1 MGRHLDTVTGLV
13 LVGFSGVVYFIVKD
27 FPTGTAKEGMGARLL
42 PLLLTILL
50 ALLSI
55 SLLIQGLI
63 RRRKGSGEAEVS
75 PPLLGAH
82 LKIPAVLVVLLILY
96 LLALDLLGFLI
107 ATPVFLIVVMRV
119 LGSAWRSSAL
129 LGVSF
134 TAFIYLIFSLLF
146 QVPLPTG
153 SLLE

>member
-63 RRRKGSGEAEVS
+63 RRGKGSGEAE
-75 PPLLGAH
+75 
-82 LKIPAVLVVLLILY
+82 
-96 LLALDLLGFLI
+96 
-107 ATPVFLIVVMRV
+107 
-119 LGSAWRSSAL
+119 
-129 LGVSF
+129 
-134 TAFIYLIFSLLF
+134 
-146 QVPLPTG
+146 
-153 SLLE
+153 